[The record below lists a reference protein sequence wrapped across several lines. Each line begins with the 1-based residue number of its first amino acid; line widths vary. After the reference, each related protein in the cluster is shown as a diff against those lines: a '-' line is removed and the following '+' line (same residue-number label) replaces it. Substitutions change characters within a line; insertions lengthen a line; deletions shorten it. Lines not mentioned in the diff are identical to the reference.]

1 MHRDIIW
8 NYLSPQTGR
17 ILCDPDHILLGDSNG
32 VAIPSLTIPFG
43 ALPDLEYQYIWIGD
57 ASNRPQPQKT
67 ITIDNLPDLHATVT
81 GVPPRVRGHVWV
93 GGNGPLL
100 NRPEESDVNNLK
112 ISLDPDTDITLQA
125 LGLAAFGIDGSVLP
139 SKPYGNIYVSGNA
152 TITPILLADVFY
164 KVQCTSLD
172 ASNALFRFLN
182 SGDGR
187 LTYFP
192 PLTEPIALT
201 STIDTIVTVNISAV
215 FSGGAGAQTVI
226 GVSIFK
232 NGTEQISP
240 TMYQGVDTTSAYSV
254 ANISLTTYVRLESTP
269 PVITN
274 CDYLEVFVTCAETG
288 NVTVQNMSFTVEA
301 LGGI

>member
-1 MHRDIIW
+1 MDHNVLW
-8 NYLSPQTGR
+8 TFMSPQTGR
-17 ILCDPDHILLGDSNG
+17 ILCDTDHVLVGDANG
-32 VAIPSLTIPFG
+32 VAIPSLYIPGG

-67 ITIDNLPDLHATVT
+67 ITIDNLPDLHATVA

-139 SKPYGNIYVSGNA
+139 SKPYGNIYVSENA
-152 TITPILLADVFY
+152 TVTPILLADVFY
-164 KVQCTSLD
+164 KVQCISLD

-288 NVTVQNMSFTVEA
+288 NMTVQNMSFTVEA